1 MGAMRF
7 RSVATVL
14 GVLLLLSVTSCT
26 DVDPSATTIVRRIDQ
41 PLPVLAGSDLDG
53 RPISSEDFRGDVLV
67 VNVWGSWCGPCEQE
81 QPELVRVAEAY
92 DDRGV
97 SFMGINYADQV
108 AAAREFVRRF
118 EVPYPS
124 LVDEAG
130 KTAAQLEY
138 VGLPDTYIIDADGTM
153 RVAISG
159 PTGEAQLTAL
169 LDEVLDAGA

>member
-1 MGAMRF
+1 MR
-7 RSVATVL
+7 RIVAAL
-14 GVLLLLSVTSCT
+14 FGVPLLVFAVACT
-26 DVDPSATTIVRRIDQ
+26 DVDPSATTIVRRVDE
-41 PLPVLAGSDLDG
+41 PLPVLAGEDLDG
-53 RPISSEDFRGDVLV
+53 RAISSEDFRGDVLV

-81 QPELVRVAEAY
+81 QPELVRVAASYE
-92 DDRGV
+92 DRGV

-138 VGLPDTYIIDADGTM
+138 VGLPDTYLVDADGTM
-153 RVAISG
+153 RVVISG
-159 PTGEAQLTAL
+159 PTGETQLSAL
-169 LDEVLDAGA
+169 LDEMLAES